1 MDKPSKFNSNDERI
15 DYLKKLFA
23 SEYGDDKKKAFKLAW
38 MWLKTD
44 VFNKHD
50 FERVMEAY
58 AFVRNC

>member
-1 MDKPSKFNSNDERI
+1 MDKPSKFYSNDERI

-23 SEYGDDKKKAFKLAW
+23 SEYVNDNKEAFKLTW

-58 AFVRNC
+58 ASVHSC